1 LHYLA
6 SYSTLANMKKE
17 HVQLSDADR
26 EALTALLAKG
36 SLKAKA
42 FKRATGLLEL
52 DRGKTLQQVAETLGV
67 NYNTV
72 ASWRDNYNADGLK
85 CLQDKPRSGRPIV
98 IDGKKRAK
106 ITALAC
112 SETPEGQ
119 ARWGLRLLAEKVVE
133 LGYCDSIS
141 HTQVGNILKKTN

>member
-1 LHYLA
+1 
-6 SYSTLANMKKE
+6 MKKE
-17 HVQLSDADR
+17 HVKLSDADR
-26 EALTALLAKG
+26 ATLTTLLAKG

-52 DRGKTLQQVAETLGV
+52 DRGKTLQAVAATLGV

-72 ASWRDNYNADGLK
+72 ANWRDNYNEEGLK
-85 CLQDKPRSGRPIV
+85 CLADKPRSGRPIV

-112 SETPEGQ
+112 SKAPEGH
-119 ARWGLRLLAEKVVE
+119 ARWGLRLLADKVVE

-141 HTQVGNILKKTN
+141 HTQVGNILKKTS

>member
-1 LHYLA
+1 
-6 SYSTLANMKKE
+6 MKKE
-17 HVQLSDADR
+17 HVKLTDADR
-26 EALTALLAKG
+26 AALTTLLAKG
-36 SLKAKA
+36 SLKVKA

-52 DRGKTLQQVAETLGV
+52 DRGKTLQEVAATLGV

-72 ASWRDNYNADGLK
+72 ANWRDNYNEDGLK
-85 CLQDKPRSGRPIV
+85 CLSDKPRSGRPII

-112 SETPEGQ
+112 SKAPEGH
-119 ARWGLRLLAEKVVE
+119 ARWGLRLLADKVVE

-141 HTQVGNILKKTN
+141 HTQVGNILKKTS

>member
-1 LHYLA
+1 
-6 SYSTLANMKKE
+6 MKKE
-17 HVQLSDADR
+17 HVKLSDAER
-26 EALTALLAKG
+26 ETLTALLAKG
-36 SLKAKA
+36 TLKAKA

-72 ASWRDNYNADGLK
+72 AHWRDNYHADSLQ

-98 IDGKKRAK
+98 INGKKRAK
-106 ITALAC
+106 VTALAC
-112 SETPEGQ
+112 SDAPAGH
-119 ARWGLRLLAEKVVE
+119 ARWSLRLLAEKVVE
-133 LGYCDSIS
+133 LGHCQSIS